1 MVRTV
6 RSTPRS
12 ERRSPDAPSSRVRP
26 SSFSERRARK
36 GALEASSPLWRR
48 FVSLVLALAFLVF
61 CWLGALW
68 MRTQMGEDSFTAARL
83 TTSIARL
90 EQDVQDRQ
98 TKLDSLNAGLPDRAF
113 KLGLGVSSS
122 SVDIDLSQPV
132 KAPSKDAK

>member
-36 GALEASSPLWRR
+36 GAVEGASPRWGRLVGRGGARAGVVLWW
-48 FVSLVLALAFLVF
+48 V
-61 CWLGALW
+61 GALW